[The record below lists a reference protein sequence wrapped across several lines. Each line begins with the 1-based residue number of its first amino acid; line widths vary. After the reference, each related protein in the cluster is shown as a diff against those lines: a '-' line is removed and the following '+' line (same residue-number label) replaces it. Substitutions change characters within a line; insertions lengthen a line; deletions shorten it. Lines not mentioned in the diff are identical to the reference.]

1 LSVDNPKTVFDVLL
15 KKVRENQTSISDS
28 VSNGG
33 AQDFGQ
39 YQRMVGQIEGIALA
53 EREILDLRDAYY
65 SDEV

>member
-15 KKVRENQTSISDS
+15 KKVRETQTSISDS

>member
-1 LSVDNPKTVFDVLL
+1 MSVDNPQTVFDVLL

>member
-1 LSVDNPKTVFDVLL
+1 MSVDNPKTVFDVLL

>member
-1 LSVDNPKTVFDVLL
+1 LSVDNPQTVFDVLL

>member
-1 LSVDNPKTVFDVLL
+1 MSVDNPKTVFDVLL
-15 KKVRENQTSISDS
+15 KKVRETQTSISDS